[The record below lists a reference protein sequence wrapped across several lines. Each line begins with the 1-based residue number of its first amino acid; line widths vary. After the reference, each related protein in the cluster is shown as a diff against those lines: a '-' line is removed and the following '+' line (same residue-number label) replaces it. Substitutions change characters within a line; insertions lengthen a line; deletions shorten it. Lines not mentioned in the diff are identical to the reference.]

1 MSAQPDPPPSDAAQP
16 DAPGP
21 SHTQAS
27 PPARRRYI
35 PQRRSFTRVFAVKI
49 PNECIRQWL
58 RCYWDKT
65 WPGAREQYPSDE
77 AFYQFACRVEHLVI
91 DSMVRPIYHHVRNL
105 PPLKRNLIT
114 ISDPAE
120 TKRDEYLFVFTDNS
134 SPEACSLK
142 LRKGDVRA
150 AMRYLGVQDQEPQV
164 YDLRVS
170 AYLTIGLRIYSN
182 AHAVHRD

>member
-1 MSAQPDPPPSDAAQP
+1 MSAPSDPPPSDAAQP

-49 PNECIRQWL
+49 SNECIRQWL

-164 YDLRVS
+164 YDLR
-170 AYLTIGLRIYSN
+170 GLRISR
-182 AHAVHRD
+182 VI